1 LLALRVFRVFPV
13 LKVFRDLPARLAML
27 RVSFTFVDPLSYLLM
42 GISLLTGTVPV
53 TLLAF

>member
-27 RVSFTFVDPLSYLLM
+27 RVSFTIVGPLSYLLM
-42 GISLLTGTVPV
+42 VISLLTGMLPV
-53 TLLAF
+53 TLPAF